1 MKTIFH
7 QKSIVTAVLF
17 GLLVTLGLII
27 VSGGVV
33 AFLITNGSV
42 QEGHIGY
49 GAMFGLFIATVGGC
63 VCTIIRTQQKL
74 FACLLHA
81 ISVFLLL
88 LLYAFISAEGPTAG
102 ILPTAGLLMG
112 AAMAVYLS
120 MRKSTKKHRYLHR
133 K

>member
-7 QKSIVTAVLF
+7 QKSTVSAVLF
-17 GLLVTLGLII
+17 GLLVTCGLII

-49 GAMFGLFIATVGGC
+49 GAMFGLFIATIGGC
-63 VCTIIRTQQKL
+63 TCTIIRAQQKL
-74 FACLLHA
+74 LACLFHA
-81 ISVFLLL
+81 IAVFLIL
-88 LLYAFISAEGPTAG
+88 LLYAFIDAKGPTGG
-102 ILPTAGLLMG
+102 ILPTAGLLG
-112 AAMAVYLS
+112 GTAMSVYFL
-120 MRKSTKKHRYLHR
+120 MQKPTKKHRYPHR